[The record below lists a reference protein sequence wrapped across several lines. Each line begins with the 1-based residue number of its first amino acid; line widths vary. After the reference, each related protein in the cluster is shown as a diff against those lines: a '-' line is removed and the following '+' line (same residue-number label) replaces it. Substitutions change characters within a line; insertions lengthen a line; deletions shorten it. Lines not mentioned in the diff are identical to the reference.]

1 MRQSVNDKGVGII
14 EDDISFPMIILKW
27 VESNQ
32 SNKKCMG
39 LRVTMDYSSPT
50 IIPKHLQNNFV
61 EMYDLS
67 IIQNSCRVLYN
78 NILYKIKMILVWCNV
93 R

>member
-1 MRQSVNDKGVGII
+1 MRQSANDKGVGII

-39 LRVTMDYSSPT
+39 LCVNMDYSSPT
-50 IIPKHLQNNFV
+50 IIPKHLQNIFV
-61 EMYDLS
+61 EMYDIS
-67 IIQNSCRVLYN
+67 NIQKSCRVLYN
-78 NILYKIKMILVWCNV
+78 IVSYTKLK
-93 R
+93 